1 MENVARK
8 IYICLGTTCTL
19 PAGNDSDQHERHYQ
33 RIYKPL
39 ISSLYTLERIPFTL
53 FLTGPFLE
61 WMEHNHPEFFML
73 TEELL
78 ARKQIDVLGGGY
90 YDPLFPLI
98 PPADRVG
105 QVELL
110 TTSIRKYFGKRPRG
124 AWISASAWEPSLV
137 STFCTCGIEYVLV
150 DKIMLATSGFP
161 GVDGLSPAVLEDAGK
176 TITAIPLDNHFR
188 NLERFTPESFL
199 DEIRGKGKGRDKGKD
214 SILTVF
220 INPLSIPALF
230 CQQDG
235 APSWFEQLLELSAK
249 LPMLELSLTGRVY
262 RPKEGIPRAY
272 LAGGMSP
279 YDHDDVPDPVD
290 VRVLARTSVKKYLL
304 ENKNTHT
311 IYAKMM
317 HVHVLVNQLRGD
329 KARKKNAR
337 EELWQSQQNEV
348 FRPIESADS
357 QHSRSLRASAY
368 KHLLIAEKLSRVR
381 GVFSPSIIASD
392 FDMDT
397 QKEYLCQ
404 LDRINAYV
412 HLRGGRV
419 FELDVFSVYRNYCDL
434 CDDSGGLFVDHVFA
448 QDDLDRLESSGE
460 LPAQPVF
467 SNSTYQDVSFD
478 SSRHEVFLRAHSTF
492 GQLQQPLSLKKQ
504 YSFRNEGLQVQ
515 YILKNESPLALS
527 AYFACELGLS
537 LSKNRHKMPLMT
549 VYTQDTRKDCEIERS
564 FFRDVAWVQIA
575 DSGSLVTFTL
585 EANENPSVS
594 ILPVQCGD
602 KPASPDGV
610 RVFLYWKVE
619 LGPGFETEKTV
630 FAKIDS

>member
-1 MENVARK
+1 
-8 IYICLGTTCTL
+8 
-19 PAGNDSDQHERHYQ
+19 
-33 RIYKPL
+33 
-39 ISSLYTLERIPFTL
+39 
-53 FLTGPFLE
+53 
-61 WMEHNHPEFFML
+61 
-73 TEELL
+73 
-78 ARKQIDVLGGGY
+78 
-90 YDPLFPLI
+90 
-98 PPADRVG
+98 
-105 QVELL
+105 
-110 TTSIRKYFGKRPRG
+110 
-124 AWISASAWEPSLV
+124 
-137 STFCTCGIEYVLV
+137 
-150 DKIMLATSGFP
+150 
-161 GVDGLSPAVLEDAGK
+161 
-176 TITAIPLDNHFR
+176 
-188 NLERFTPESFL
+188 
-199 DEIRGKGKGRDKGKD
+199 
-214 SILTVF
+214 
-220 INPLSIPALF
+220 
-230 CQQDG
+230 
-235 APSWFEQLLELSAK
+235 
-249 LPMLELSLTGRVY
+249 
-262 RPKEGIPRAY
+262 
-272 LAGGMSP
+272 
-279 YDHDDVPDPVD
+279 
-290 VRVLARTSVKKYLL
+290 
-304 ENKNTHT
+304 
-311 IYAKMM
+311 
-317 HVHVLVNQLRGD
+317 
-329 KARKKNAR
+329 
-337 EELWQSQQNEV
+337 
-348 FRPIESADS
+348 
-357 QHSRSLRASAY
+357 
-368 KHLLIAEKLSRVR
+368 
-381 GVFSPSIIASD
+381 
-392 FDMDT
+392 MDT

>member
-329 KARKKNAR
+329 KARKK
-337 EELWQSQQNEV
+337 
-348 FRPIESADS
+348 RPRGTVAVSAK
-357 QHSRSLRASAY
+357 RS
-368 KHLLIAEKLSRVR
+368 
-381 GVFSPSIIASD
+381 FSP
-392 FDMDT
+392 
-397 QKEYLCQ
+397 
-404 LDRINAYV
+404 N
-412 HLRGGRV
+412 
-419 FELDVFSVYRNYCDL
+419 
-434 CDDSGGLFVDHVFA
+434 
-448 QDDLDRLESSGE
+448 
-460 LPAQPVF
+460 
-467 SNSTYQDVSFD
+467 
-478 SSRHEVFLRAHSTF
+478 
-492 GQLQQPLSLKKQ
+492 
-504 YSFRNEGLQVQ
+504 
-515 YILKNESPLALS
+515 
-527 AYFACELGLS
+527 
-537 LSKNRHKMPLMT
+537 
-549 VYTQDTRKDCEIERS
+549 
-564 FFRDVAWVQIA
+564 
-575 DSGSLVTFTL
+575 
-585 EANENPSVS
+585 
-594 ILPVQCGD
+594 
-602 KPASPDGV
+602 
-610 RVFLYWKVE
+610 
-619 LGPGFETEKTV
+619 
-630 FAKIDS
+630 